1 MKFIFNYI
9 KEILYLINESKKK
22 LILLCSFFIFVSIF
36 EVIGIGLIVPYLSLI
51 ANPSLVNNEYIK
63 KFTIFFNLSSFNE
76 IIIFSGFA
84 LFSVFLLKTFFTIYI
99 NKLILSFSERQ
110 QLRLRSKL
118 VKSFSSQ
125 TYEKYVSRNSA
136 EYIYLA
142 HNQIGIFSSNVI
154 LSFLKLIS
162 ESIVLFFI
170 TIILAWS
177 TGLIFILFILIIF
190 IVVFLY
196 DFIFKNKIKEYS
208 NKASING
215 RLSLKSMQELINGF
229 KEVRILGVGSYFV
242 NKIDEKSKIASKYNL
257 KFQIITSSPRSFM
270 EFFIIFFLIAIVL
283 YNIFLGK
290 DIQIVIPILGLFG
303 VAALRLLPSLNLI
316 TSSITQLRYGRLAT
330 KEIYAELKKIETL
343 KIFETDNIN
352 SEFQNLELK
361 NVKFKYHK
369 AENLTLTDINLKITE
384 GESIGVIGS
393 SGSGKTTLIN
403 LIIGLLNKQSGEIL
417 YNGQKLDESSK
428 SLMSNIAYLPQD
440 IFLLDDT
447 IANNIAFGLEEKDID
462 INRINESISKAQLDG
477 LMSQMPTGINTLIG
491 ERGIRLSGG
500 QKQRL
505 AIARAFYFNK
515 SILILD
521 ESTSALDS
529 ETEKLIVE
537 EIKRLKGTVT
547 MIVIAHRLST
557 LENCDKII
565 VLESGAIKE
574 IGESKI
580 IINKY
585 K

>member
-1 MKFIFNYI
+1 MNFIFNYI
-9 KEILYLINESKKK
+9 KEIIYLINESKKK
-22 LILLCSFFIFVSIF
+22 LILLCAFFIFVSIF

-63 KFTIFFNLSSFNE
+63 KFTIFFNMNSFNE

-136 EYIYLA
+136 EYIYLV
-142 HNQIGIFSSNVI
+142 HNQVSIFSSNVI

-162 ESIVLFFI
+162 ESIVLFSI

-177 TGLIFILFILIIF
+177 TGLIFIFFILIIF
-190 IVVFLY
+190 SIVFLY

-208 NKASING
+208 QKASINA
-215 RLSLKSMQELINGF
+215 RLSVKSIQELMNGF
-229 KEVRILGVGSYFV
+229 KEVRILGIESYFI
-242 NKIDEKSKIASKYNL
+242 NKIKEKSKIASKYNL
-257 KFQIITSSPRSFM
+257 KFQIVTSSPRYFM

-290 DIQIVIPILGLFG
+290 DIQAVIPILGLFG

-330 KEIYAELKKIETL
+330 NEIYQELKKISSTEVL
-343 KIFETDNIN
+343 EIN
-352 SEFQNLELK
+352 NVNSVFKNLELK
-361 NVKFKYHK
+361 NITFKYNDLD
-369 AENLTLTDINLKITE
+369 NLTLNDINLKISE
-384 GESIGVIGS
+384 GESIGVIGI

-417 YNGQKLDESSK
+417 YNGQTLEKFSK
-428 SLMSNIAYLPQD
+428 TLMSNIAYLPQD

-447 IANNIAFGLEEKDID
+447 IANNIAFGLDEKDID
-462 INRINESISKAQLDG
+462 INRINESISKAQLES
-477 LMSQMPTGINTLIG
+477 LLIQMPKGINTLVG

-521 ESTSALDS
+521 ESTSALDN

-537 EIKRLKGTVT
+537 EIKRLKGSVT

-557 LENCDKII
+557 LKYCDRILYLENGKIKSQGPP
-565 VLESGAIKE
+565 ENY
-574 IGESKI
+574 
-580 IINKY
+580 IN
-585 K
+585 

>member
-22 LILLCSFFIFVSIF
+22 LILLCAFFIFVSIF

-63 KFTIFFNLSSFNE
+63 KFTIFFNLNSFNE

-136 EYIYLA
+136 EYIYLV
-142 HNQIGIFSSNVI
+142 HNQVSIFSSNVI

-162 ESIVLFFI
+162 ESIVVFSI

-177 TGLIFILFILIIF
+177 TGLIFIFFILIIF
-190 IVVFLY
+190 SIVFLY

-208 NKASING
+208 QKASINA
-215 RLSLKSMQELINGF
+215 RLSVKSIQELMNGF
-229 KEVRILGVGSYFV
+229 KEVRILGIESYFL
-242 NKIDEKSKIASKYNL
+242 NKIKEKSKIASKYNL
-257 KFQIITSSPRSFM
+257 KFQIVTSSPRYFM

-290 DIQIVIPILGLFG
+290 DIQVVIPILGLFG

-330 KEIYAELKKIETL
+330 KEIHQELKKIISTEAL
-343 KIFETDNIN
+343 EIN
-352 SEFQNLELK
+352 NVNSVFKNLELK
-361 NVKFKYHK
+361 NITFKYNDLD
-369 AENLTLTDINLKITE
+369 NLTLNDINLKITE
-384 GESIGVIGS
+384 GESIGVIGT

-417 YNGQKLDESSK
+417 YNGQTLEKFSK
-428 SLMSNIAYLPQD
+428 TLMSNIAYLPQD

-447 IANNIAFGLEEKDID
+447 IANNIAFGLDEKDID
-462 INRINESISKAQLDG
+462 INRINESISKAQLES
-477 LMSQMPTGINTLIG
+477 LLIQMPKGINTLIG

-521 ESTSALDS
+521 ESTSALDN

-537 EIKRLKGTVT
+537 EIKRLKGSVT

-557 LENCDKII
+557 LKYCDRILYLENGKIKSQGPP
-565 VLESGAIKE
+565 ENY
-574 IGESKI
+574 
-580 IINKY
+580 IN
-585 K
+585 

>member
-22 LILLCSFFIFVSIF
+22 LILLCAFFIFVSIF

-63 KFTIFFNLSSFNE
+63 KFTIFFNLNSFNE

-110 QLRLRSKL
+110 QLRLRLKL
-118 VKSFSSQ
+118 VKSFSTQ

-136 EYIYLA
+136 EYIYLV
-142 HNQIGIFSSNVI
+142 HNQVSIFSSNVI

-162 ESIVLFFI
+162 ESIVVFFI

-177 TGLIFILFILIIF
+177 TGLIFIFFILIIF
-190 IVVFLY
+190 SIVFLY

-208 NKASING
+208 QKASINA
-215 RLSLKSMQELINGF
+215 RLSVKSIQELMNGF
-229 KEVRILGVGSYFV
+229 KEVRILGIESYFL
-242 NKIDEKSKIASKYNL
+242 NKIKEKSKIASKYNL
-257 KFQIITSSPRSFM
+257 KFQIVTSSPRYFM

-290 DIQIVIPILGLFG
+290 DIQVVIPILGLFG

-330 KEIYAELKKIETL
+330 KEIHQELKKIISTEVL
-343 KIFETDNIN
+343 EIN
-352 SEFQNLELK
+352 YVNSVFKNLELK
-361 NVKFKYHK
+361 NITFKYNDLN
-369 AENLTLTDINLKITE
+369 NLTLNDINLKITE
-384 GESIGVIGS
+384 GESIGVIGT

-417 YNGQKLDESSK
+417 YNGQTLEKFSK
-428 SLMSNIAYLPQD
+428 TLMSNIAYLPQD

-447 IANNIAFGLEEKDID
+447 IANNIAFGLDEKDID
-462 INRINESISKAQLDG
+462 INRINESISKAQLES
-477 LMSQMPTGINTLIG
+477 LLTQMPKGINTLIG

-521 ESTSALDS
+521 ESTSALDN

-537 EIKRLKGTVT
+537 EIKRLKGSVT

-557 LENCDKII
+557 LKYCDRILYLENGKIKSQGPP
-565 VLESGAIKE
+565 ENY
-574 IGESKI
+574 
-580 IINKY
+580 IN
-585 K
+585 